1 MNRPYN
7 NERVDEISQH
17 GGAARASAGAVAMA
31 EAGHGRH
38 NRSEVEF
45 MLLRLLSQSPSL
57 SQRQIASRLNVSLG
71 CANYCLRAV
80 VDRGLVKCSN
90 FYEAEDKRRY
100 LYLLTPSGLSEKVAL
115 TSGFLARKIQEHAKL
130 SAEIDAL
137 KCEAVEHGGAY
148 PDIKPSAA
156 GLGPQHRLASGTT
169 ETVDTHRA
177 QST

>member
-31 EAGHGRH
+31 EVGHGRH
-38 NRSEVEF
+38 NRPEIEF

-71 CANYCLRAV
+71 CANYCLRTL

-100 LYLLTPSGLSEKVAL
+100 LYLLTPSGISEKVAL
-115 TSGFLARKIQEHAKL
+115 TGIFLVRKMQEHARL
-130 SAEIDAL
+130 SAEIEAL
-137 KCEAVEHGGAY
+137 KSEVVENGA
-148 PDIKPSAA
+148 PS
-156 GLGPQHRLASGTT
+156 S
-169 ETVDTHRA
+169 EI
-177 QST
+177 